1 MFNFLNESINVE
13 GHGLAVGAL
22 VNMFSTDVVDA
33 TASKAAPL
41 GNENRTY
48 LWRFHE
54 PLVIRVH

>member
-1 MFNFLNESINVE
+1 MFNFLNGSINVE

-22 VNMFSTDVVDA
+22 VNMFSPDVVDA

-41 GNENRTY
+41 GNENWTY

-54 PLVIRVH
+54 RLVARVH